1 MNWVDIIATTIFT
14 TIAGATV
21 AFVSLYLKEKMD
33 RKKYF
38 KSLYNEIKTN
48 YYFLKLNESV
58 FEDLGLVEGSP
69 HFYNFNTLS
78 YHNISISGELSLL
91 KEELQEKIH
100 NVYSWIDDF
109 NKERNKE
116 KIYLGDLAEF
126 LKEFK
131 SDMEDLIEELPEV
144 LDFIKLRTTISTQK
158 KY

>member
-21 AFVSLYLKEKMD
+21 AFTSLYLKEKMD

-48 YYFLKLNESV
+48 CYFLKLNESV
-58 FEDLGLVEGSP
+58 FEDLGLDA
-69 HFYNFNTLS
+69 HFYNFKTQS
-78 YHNISISGELSLL
+78 YRNISISGELSVL

-109 NKERNKE
+109 NKERTKE
-116 KIYLGDLAEF
+116 KIYRGDLDNF
-126 LKEFK
+126 LNEFK
-131 SDMEDLIEELPEV
+131 SDLEDLIEELPEV
-144 LDFIKLRTTISTQK
+144 LDFIKPKTTSSTQK
-158 KY
+158 RY